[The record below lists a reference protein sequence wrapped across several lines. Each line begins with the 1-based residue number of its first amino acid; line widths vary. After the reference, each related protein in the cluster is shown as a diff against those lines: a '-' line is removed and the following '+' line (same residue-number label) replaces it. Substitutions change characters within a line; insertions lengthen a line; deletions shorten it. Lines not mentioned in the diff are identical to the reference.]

1 MVRSFGSLARAAAI
15 AAGVVLCGASLGAEA
30 APSAPASEVSVDGV
44 TLRSVAVDL
53 PDSGRMFGGAGA
65 DVVNANCLTCHSAGM
80 VLTQPQLSRAAWEA
94 EVEKMRKT
102 FKAPVEE
109 KDVAG
114 IVDYLASLPR

>member
-1 MVRSFGSLARAAAI
+1 
-15 AAGVVLCGASLGAEA
+15 
-30 APSAPASEVSVDGV
+30 
-44 TLRSVAVDL
+44 
-53 PDSGRMFGGAGA
+53 
-65 DVVNANCLTCHSAGM
+65 M